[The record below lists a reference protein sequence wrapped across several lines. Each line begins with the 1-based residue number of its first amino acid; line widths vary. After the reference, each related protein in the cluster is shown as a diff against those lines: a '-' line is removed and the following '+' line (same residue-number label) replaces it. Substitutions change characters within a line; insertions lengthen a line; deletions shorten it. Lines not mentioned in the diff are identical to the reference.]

1 MIKVY
6 TMSIKGLKKE
16 LTTVNVKEEWKYL
29 IAHYDKLENYGI
41 RDKLDNFN
49 TIVLNYL
56 CLKMNKKLLGN
67 QYRRVDNINT
77 LSYATESVNKTTTK
91 VITET
96 VFDKLAEL
104 PSFVSD
110 QVIESVLEYL
120 GKLDIG
126 LSYTCEE
133 LEK

>member
-67 QYRRVDNINT
+67 QYRRIDNINT

-133 LEK
+133 LEE